1 MYALQAAH
9 LYCLLVSG
17 VKGVS
22 NKAGCMDLGVQVV
35 VVKGLLKDRWEAD
48 VVVFYLWFIL
58 LSQILSFG
66 IMHSQVWRVGGG
78 QKRWIDTGLKEVIER
93 HFCGFAFMSSTPL
106 HLYTH
111 RKLFPSL
118 LSWVHSCL
126 MYILVHLGRVGELM
140 PRERP
145 KRKAFCKWKFV
156 TIRGVLCRREV
167 WWEGKAIIWRGW
179 SEFWWGGGSSFQ
191 KGIDRSL
198 QLLSLLHSPHQ
209 PQF

>member
-66 IMHSQVWRVGGG
+66 IMHSQV
-78 QKRWIDTGLKEVIER
+78 
-93 HFCGFAFMSSTPL
+93 
-106 HLYTH
+106 
-111 RKLFPSL
+111 
-118 LSWVHSCL
+118 
-126 MYILVHLGRVGELM
+126 
-140 PRERP
+140 
-145 KRKAFCKWKFV
+145 
-156 TIRGVLCRREV
+156 
-167 WWEGKAIIWRGW
+167 
-179 SEFWWGGGSSFQ
+179 
-191 KGIDRSL
+191 
-198 QLLSLLHSPHQ
+198 
-209 PQF
+209 